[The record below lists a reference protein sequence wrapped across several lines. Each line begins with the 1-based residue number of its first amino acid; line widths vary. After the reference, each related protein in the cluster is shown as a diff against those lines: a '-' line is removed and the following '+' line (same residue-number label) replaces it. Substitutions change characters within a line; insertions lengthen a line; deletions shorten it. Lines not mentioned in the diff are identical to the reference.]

1 LESRMP
7 LLSALLALILSAVTP
22 PVQVRATVW
31 VRAGDRATGT
41 GWVVD
46 VDRRW
51 VVTARHVVG
60 DRDTVEVDFIDHPI
74 TDRRHYVADHADLR
88 RRGLTAVGRVIRRH
102 DNADLALLELDRLPA
117 GVPALTLRR
126 DRPDRAT
133 ALRRSATGMTSTS
146 SGPGPRGGSAR
157 LAACPTATSG
167 PAGGS
172 GPACRS

>member
-1 LESRMP
+1 MP

-22 PVQVRATVW
+22 PAQVRATVW

-117 GVPALTLRR
+117 GVPALT
-126 DRPDRAT
+126 PA
-133 ALRRSATGMTSTS
+133 A
-146 SGPGPRGGSAR
+146 GSAR
-157 LAACPTATSG
+157 PGDGSSSVGHRHDIDLLWTRTTGRVRQVGRLPDGYFG